1 MKKRISK
8 GLQPPFF
15 VPSNTEISS
24 LENAENRGKT
34 NCKKCLLVKASHQ
47 TVAGGSLKSPQCGD
61 FFG

>member
-1 MKKRISK
+1 MKKRVSG

-15 VPSNTEISS
+15 HAPKHEIP
-24 LENAENRGKT
+24 LLGNAKNGGKT

-61 FFG
+61 FSG